1 MGNFI
6 KSKIFVLS
14 LATTALITGCTVSP
28 KPISKE
34 ELKSSVEKDLKTIN
48 TISLPITK
56 AISLDEAINRA
67 IKNNIRHKVQMM
79 ESALAYKQIDL
90 VYYDMLPTLTSNAGY
105 TSRNNY
111 AASASTT
118 FENGKPSPIVG
129 TPTYSVSQDKQ
140 RFNADITFN
149 WNVLDFGLSYVRAQ
163 QQADKYLMA
172 KENERKVI
180 HNIVQEVRRTY
191 YKTVSSNALLKK
203 IIPMMDE
210 VKLALSDSRKIKKL
224 RLGSPMKAL
233 SYQRDLLEVLR
244 SLQALERNLLGSK
257 IELSEL
263 MGLKAG
269 TKFELSE
276 KVKKDYKLP
285 TLNLKLDQMEKIA
298 LENRPEIVESRY
310 KQRISQ
316 KETTTALLKMLPGI
330 NLNTVLSYDNS
341 DYILNNDWTSYGM
354 NISWNLLNIFKY
366 DTNKKIAKTRIE
378 LAKEQ
383 KLAVSMAVLSQVH
396 LSIVNFNQAKKEYL
410 LSKEYLNVAQ
420 EIFKLTEVTN
430 NLNMNS
436 RLVFIKEKLNYIL
449 ATLRHSSSYANVQN
463 SYGRIFASLG
473 TYEEMNKKAVKINPK
488 KFKAKKTVPKKME
501 PTKVKAVKPVM
512 KKEIEKVSTDK
523 IMINTL
529 ALAKKNVFARS
540 KASNSSTYNLVL
552 PKYKKV
558 DVIRTFKNEEGM
570 WAETPIGYINTKSLN
585 LRELGKNTKAL
596 TSAVNSDKI
605 KYLGKSIKAANIRE
619 KAKWKSKVKYL
630 LPRNKAIDILE
641 IVKDKNSTWYKTP
654 YGYVSSQVVKL
665 EGK

>member
-1 MGNFI
+1 MGNLN
-6 KSKIFVLS
+6 KSKLFTLS
-14 LATTALITGCTVSP
+14 IITSVFITGCTISP
-28 KPISKE
+28 EPITSKE
-34 ELKSSVEKDLKTIN
+34 LKNSVEKDLKVIN
-48 TISLPITK
+48 TVSLPITK
-56 AISLDEAINRA
+56 PISLNEAINRA

-79 ESALAYKQIDL
+79 ESALSYKQIDL
-90 VYYDMLPTLTSNAGY
+90 VYYDMLPSLTTNAGY
-105 TSRNNY
+105 SSRNNY

-118 FENGKPSPIVG
+118 FENGKPAPIVG

-140 RFNADITFN
+140 RLNGDISFN

-244 SLQALERNLLGSK
+244 SLQALERNLIGSK

-269 TKFELSE
+269 TKFQLSE
-276 KVKKDYKLP
+276 KVKTDYKLP
-285 TLNLKLDQMEKIA
+285 KLNLGLEQMEKIA
-298 LENRPEIVESRY
+298 LENRPEVVESRY
-310 KQRISQ
+310 KERISQ

-330 NLNTVLSYDNS
+330 NLTSALAYDNS
-341 DYILNNDWTSYGM
+341 DYLLNNDWMSYGM

-449 ATLRHSSSYANVQN
+449 ASLRHSSSYANVQN

-473 TYEEMNKKAVKINPK
+473 TYEEMNKKL
-488 KFKAKKTVPKKME
+488 
-501 PTKVKAVKPVM
+501 VKPKTKKNDVKKVTTKKPKVVI
-512 KKEIEKVSTDK
+512 KKEVKKISTDE
-523 IMINTL
+523 IMVNAQAT
-529 ALAKKNVFARS
+529 ARKSVFARS
-540 KASNSSTYNLVL
+540 KASSSSTYNLVL
-552 PKYKKV
+552 PKFKKI
-558 DVIRTFKNEEGM
+558 DVIRTFENEEGM
-570 WAETPIGYINTKSLN
+570 WAETPIGYINTEYLTLKEMGKS
-585 LRELGKNTKAL
+585 TKIL
-596 TSAVNSDKI
+596 TNVVSSEKI
-605 KYLGKSIKAANIRE
+605 KYLGRSIKAANIRE
-619 KAKWKSKVKYL
+619 NAKWKSKIKYL
-630 LPRNKAIDILE
+630 LPKNKSIDILE
-641 IVKDKNSTWYKTP
+641 IVKNKNFTWYKTP
-654 YGYVSSQVVKL
+654 YGYVSNQVVRID
-665 EGK
+665 GK

>member
-1 MGNFI
+1 
-6 KSKIFVLS
+6 
-14 LATTALITGCTVSP
+14 
-28 KPISKE
+28 
-34 ELKSSVEKDLKTIN
+34 
-48 TISLPITK
+48 
-56 AISLDEAINRA
+56 
-67 IKNNIRHKVQMM
+67 
-79 ESALAYKQIDL
+79 
-90 VYYDMLPTLTSNAGY
+90 
-105 TSRNNY
+105 
-111 AASASTT
+111 
-118 FENGKPSPIVG
+118 
-129 TPTYSVSQDKQ
+129 
-140 RFNADITFN
+140 
-149 WNVLDFGLSYVRAQ
+149 
-163 QQADKYLMA
+163 
-172 KENERKVI
+172 
-180 HNIVQEVRRTY
+180 
-191 YKTVSSNALLKK
+191 
-203 IIPMMDE
+203 
-210 VKLALSDSRKIKKL
+210 
-224 RLGSPMKAL
+224 
-233 SYQRDLLEVLR
+233 
-244 SLQALERNLLGSK
+244 
-257 IELSEL
+257 
-263 MGLKAG
+263 
-269 TKFELSE
+269 
-276 KVKKDYKLP
+276 
-285 TLNLKLDQMEKIA
+285 
-298 LENRPEIVESRY
+298 
-310 KQRISQ
+310 
-316 KETTTALLKMLPGI
+316 
-330 NLNTVLSYDNS
+330 
-341 DYILNNDWTSYGM
+341 
-354 NISWNLLNIFKY
+354 
-366 DTNKKIAKTRIE
+366 
-378 LAKEQ
+378 
-383 KLAVSMAVLSQVH
+383 
-396 LSIVNFNQAKKEYL
+396 
-410 LSKEYLNVAQ
+410 
-420 EIFKLTEVTN
+420 
-430 NLNMNS
+430 MNS